1 MARRKWRVCVAAAGT
16 SRRAFHLKVM
26 SVDTEILRR
35 SGRTLADAA
44 TLVERAAHTLAPSS
58 STLERMAAA
67 VTVARLGA
75 RLLPAGGRLLRRYPV
90 GSVLLAAGFI
100 GALYLLR
107 PPRAAPRLR

>member
-1 MARRKWRVCVAAAGT
+1 
-16 SRRAFHLKVM
+16 M
-26 SVDTEILRR
+26 SVDPESLRR

-58 STLERMAAA
+58 STLGRMAAA

-75 RLLPAGGRLLRRYPV
+75 RLIPTGGRLLRRYPV
-90 GSVLLAAGFI
+90 GSLLLAAGFL

-107 PPRAAPRLR
+107 EPRPAPRSRIG